1 MANDLKSQL
10 HLFMERGIQ
19 PVSAEDIARHR
30 ARRRPRS
37 LGKSA
42 QPGYQD
48 HAGRC
53 DRRRVRR
60 AGCSRRAGGNPGRR
74 AGRCARHPPGSEK
87 HPRSSTSAAAVLHLA
102 SASRLA
108 LAHAGRA
115 VITSQQTL
123 DGVLQQTSTDKIEG
137 FTGSNWNDSFA
148 QTFPARNGLKASTQS
163 AINRV
168 VNGQA
173 YDYFVAADGLA
184 WYHDTGPHAVNSMH
198 IPDPRKLLAEL
209 APDAS
214 FVKRFYV
221 VFDHQRRGRWSM
233 ALRATVLAGLPAIDL
248 PNLWDEGK
256 LSAMDVWVDAHGVV
270 RKMSLGFDQTHY
282 PGTITLRQLRR
293 LPKGTTVIGLAK
305 LDKQDLR
312 HIRVLLR
319 KSGRKII
326 IEAEPGGSAI
336 KAQTQLTT
344 VTASFLGI
352 GQRQIIRVPS
362 HAIPAYGL
370 G

>member
-1 MANDLKSQL
+1 MANDLKNQL

-30 ARRRPRS
+30 ARQTSFP
-37 LGKSA
+37 GKSA
-42 QPGYQD
+42 RP
-48 HAGRC
+48 AIRI
-53 DRRRVRR
+53 RR
-60 AGCSRRAGGNPGRR
+60 AAAIAAGFAAAGCAAALVATQLGGPAAAPAIRP
-74 AGRCARHPPGSEK
+74 AQKAPAIL
-87 HPRSSTSAAAVLHLA
+87 TAAAVLHLA

-108 LAHAGRA
+108 LAHAGQA
-115 VITSQQTL
+115 VIISRQTL
-123 DGVLQQTSTDKIEG
+123 NGVLQQTSTDKIS
-137 FTGSNWNDSFA
+137 FTGGNWNDSFT

-173 YDYFVAADGLA
+173 YDYFVAAHGLA
-184 WYHDTGPHAVNSMH
+184 WYHDTGPNAVNSMH
-198 IPDPRKLLAEL
+198 IPDPRQLLAEL

-214 FVKRFYV
+214 FVKAGETTISGV
-221 VFDHQRRGRWSM
+221 PVEH
-233 ALRATVLAGLPAIDL
+233 LRATVLAGLPAIDL
-248 PNLWDEGK
+248 PNLWNEGR
-256 LSAMDVWVDAHGVV
+256 LTAMDVWVDARGVV
-270 RKMSLGFDQTHY
+270 RRMSLGFDQTLY

-293 LPKGTTVIGLAK
+293 LPEGTTVIGLAK
-305 LDKQDLR
+305 LDKQDIR

-336 KAQTQLTT
+336 KAQTRLTT
-344 VTASFLGI
+344 VTASFLRI
-352 GQRQIIRVPS
+352 GQRQVISVPA